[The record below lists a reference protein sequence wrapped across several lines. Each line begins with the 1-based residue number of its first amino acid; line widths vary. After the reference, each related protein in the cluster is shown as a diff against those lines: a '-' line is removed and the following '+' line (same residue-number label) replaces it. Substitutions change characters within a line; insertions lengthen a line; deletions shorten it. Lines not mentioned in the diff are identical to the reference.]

1 MSNRNDL
8 TQERKNQILEAA
20 MRVFARSG
28 FDKARMDD
36 IVAESGL
43 SKGTLYWYFD
53 SKDEIISTILENMFD
68 EELAHLKGMQKEG
81 SASEKILAFT
91 TQTIADLDEM
101 RWLFPLTLEFYALA
115 LRQQNVEEVLRK
127 YLHAYL
133 EILTPIIQ
141 QGIDQGEFQTDN
153 AQDIAVEI
161 LALFEGT
168 LLLSIFDRDV
178 VNLEKNIE
186 LGTRKLLDGLR
197 VP

>member
-161 LALFEGT
+161 LALFEGI